1 VGKQGGELVRA
12 LCGEP
17 RRASARRSS

>member
-1 VGKQGGELVRA
+1 VGKQGGELAHA
-12 LCGEP
+12 LRGEP